1 MSERDLPK
9 INGEAGRL
17 ANCVT
22 QYLREDGIND
32 AVVWVTYDGH
42 HDMPLAVRTPDND
55 GFGFTGYPYYSDH
68 KVRTQQAEL
77 QARYGGGLAAGRSAG
92 DQEDKLRKTDR
103 KATSYSPRLSVKDV
117 SGYAIDEKNN
127 LVVSAVAYCVP
138 ATEMAKISERAVK
151 KLNDEPS
158 YLPKMLEAAKW
169 MHACYEQLG
178 VRLPKDASGIAMIA
192 LPYYFEQLENI
203 DPMPAIVASQAVGS
217 VVDVFKYDIVAA
229 KVKAVAVTGKPSGKI
244 KGPLHDYHS
253 NIQGGLPANF
263 EAYGNRVVALG
274 GLLDTE
280 DVALIQEIAQSDIGT
295 QLGISLLSEFSR

>member
-1 MSERDLPK
+1 MSERDLSK

-22 QYLREDGIND
+22 QYLHEDGIND

-42 HDMPLAVRTPDND
+42 HDMPLAVRTTDNQ

-68 KVRTQQAEL
+68 KVRTRQAEL
-77 QARYGGGLAAGRSAG
+77 QARYGGGLTAGRSA
-92 DQEDKLRKTDR
+92 DQQESKLRNTDR
-103 KATSYSPRLSVKDV
+103 HATSYSPRLSVKDV
-117 SGYAIDEKNN
+117 AGYAIDEKNN
-127 LVVSAVAYCVP
+127 LVVSAVAYSVP
-138 ATEMAKISERAVK
+138 AMEMAKISERAVK

-158 YLPKMLEAAKW
+158 YLPRMLEAAKW
-169 MHACYEQLG
+169 MHACYELLEA
-178 VRLPKDASGIAMIA
+178 RLPKDASGIAMIA
-192 LPYYFEQLENI
+192 LPYYYDQLENI
-203 DPMPAIVASQAVGS
+203 DPMPVVVASQAVGK

-244 KGPLHDYHS
+244 EGPLHDHYS

-263 EAYGNRVVALG
+263 GRYGDRVVALG

-280 DVALIQEIAQSDIGT
+280 DVALIHEIA
-295 QLGISLLSEFSR
+295 